1 MSRKTSFW
9 KGFTLQVYVSDIGKA
24 RPWYEKLLG
33 RTPDSEPFREFL
45 EWEIVPDFWFQ
56 VVEKKGIRIPRH
68 NRRMRFGV
76 SNIDEACARIAE
88 RMVVKVTEVE
98 SLPRVVKWCN
108 FEDPWGNKL
117 GLFQDLE
124 RFP

>member
-1 MSRKTSFW
+1 MSRKLSPW
-9 KGFTLQVYVSDIGKA
+9 KGFTIQVYVSDIAKA

-33 RTPDSEPFREFL
+33 RKPDSAPFPEFL
-45 EWEIVPDFWFQ
+45 EWEIVPGFWFQ
-56 VVEKKGIRIPRH
+56 VVEKKEIKVPRQ

-76 SNIDEACARIAE
+76 SNIDKE
-88 RMVVKVTEVE
+88 RASVAKRMKVKVTEVE
-98 SLPRVVKWCN
+98 RLARVVAWCN

-124 RFP
+124 KYP

>member
-1 MSRKTSFW
+1 MSRKSSLW
-9 KGFTLQVYVSDIGKA
+9 KGFTIQVYVNDIKKA
-24 RPWYEKLLG
+24 RPWYERLLG
-33 RTPDSEPFREFL
+33 RKPDSVPVPEFL

-56 VVEKKGIRIPRH
+56 VVEKSGIKVPKN

-76 SNIDEACARIAE
+76 SDIDEERARVAE
-88 RMVVKVTEVE
+88 RMRLKVTEVE
-98 SLPRVVKWCN
+98 SLANVVSWCN

>member
-1 MSRKTSFW
+1 MNRRTSLW
-9 KGFTLQVYVSDIGKA
+9 KGFTLQVYVGDIVKA
-24 RPWYEKLLG
+24 KPWYEKLLG
-33 RTPDSEPFREFL
+33 RAPDSEPFREFL

-56 VVEKKGIRIPRH
+56 VVEKKGLKTPRG

-76 SNIDEACARIAE
+76 SDIDKERLRVAE
-88 RMVVKVTEVE
+88 RMRVKVTRVE

-117 GLFQDLE
+117 GLFQDIE
-124 RFP
+124 KFP